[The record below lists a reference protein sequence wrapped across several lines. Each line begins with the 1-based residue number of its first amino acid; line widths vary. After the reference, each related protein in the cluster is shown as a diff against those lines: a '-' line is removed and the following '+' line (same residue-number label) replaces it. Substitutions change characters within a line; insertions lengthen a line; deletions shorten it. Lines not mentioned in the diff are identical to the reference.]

1 LGIALSVQQ
10 GYLFLALHEN
20 DEIMRLRFQIIS
32 LVFLVT
38 LVVACAPA
46 TTTQLPATPS
56 PDPTATEVAVEGAQD
71 FPWWNQTVF
80 YEIFVRSFRD
90 SDGDGIG
97 DFNGIT
103 EKLDYLQELGIKG
116 LWLMPIHPSPSYHGY
131 DVTDYYTVNPDYGTM
146 DDFKRLLEE
155 AHKRGIKV
163 IIDLVLNHT
172 SARHPWFKD
181 ALEPGS
187 EYHDWYKWSETDP
200 RTSGPWGAT
209 AWYKASNG
217 LYYYAIF
224 WDQMP
229 DLNYDNPSVQE
240 ESKKITSFWLQ
251 DVGVDGFR
259 LDAVRYLAED
269 QQLADSDA
277 NHAYLEDWGTYY
289 RSLNPQAFTVGEA
302 WTDNANVKEYIETNS
317 QLDSA
322 FNFDLAA
329 AILKALNESNNSALR
344 FLLQTTIR
352 DFPEQD
358 NANFLTNHD
367 MPRVMNQLGQDLE
380 KAKAAAGILL
390 TAPGIP
396 FVYYGEEI
404 GMMGS
409 KPDELIRT
417 PMQWSGE
424 AGAGFTSSVAW
435 EAINADY
442 TAVNVDAQTRDTSS
456 LLEHYRALIQ
466 LRNAHPALQI
476 GETYVAESN
485 SSKLVSYLRTN
496 GAETVLVLV
505 NIDDAPVTEYE
516 LKLSSGPLSGSYTA
530 ASLLDDS
537 SINSLQANDKGG
549 FDAYTPIGE
558 IPAYT
563 VMVLQLTP

>member
-1 LGIALSVQQ
+1 MKSQ
-10 GYLFLALHEN
+10 
-20 DEIMRLRFQIIS
+20 LRAIS
-32 LVFLVT
+32 LLLLIT
-38 LVVACAPA
+38 ILAACAPA
-46 TTTQLPATPS
+46 TES
-56 PDPTATEVAVEGAQD
+56 PPTATSASAVSPTPETSKGS
-71 FPWWNQTVF
+71 PWWNHTVF

-90 SDGDGIG
+90 SDGDGVG
-97 DFNGIT
+97 DFNGVT
-103 EKLDYLQELGIKG
+103 EKLDYLQELGVKG

-131 DVTDYYTVNPDYGTM
+131 DVTDYYAVNPDYGTM

-155 AHKRGIKV
+155 AHKRDIKV

-172 SARHPWFKD
+172 SSQHPWFKN
-181 ALEPGS
+181 ALETGS
-187 EYHDWYKWSETDP
+187 EYHDWYKWSDTDP
-200 RTSGPWGAT
+200 RTRGPWGAT

-229 DLNYDNPSVQE
+229 DLNYDNEAVQE
-240 ESKKITSFWLQ
+240 EAKRVTSFWLSE
-251 DVGVDGFR
+251 VGVDGFR

-277 NHAYLEDWGTYY
+277 NHTYLEDWGTYY
-289 RSLNPQAFTVGEA
+289 RSLKPQTFTVGEA
-302 WTDNANVKEYIETNS
+302 WTDNANVKEYIESNS
-317 QLDSA
+317 QLDAA

-344 FLLQTTIR
+344 FLLQTTVR

-367 MPRVMNQLGQDLE
+367 MPRVINQLGQNLE

-396 FVYYGEEI
+396 FLYYGEEI

-417 PMQWSGE
+417 PMQWSGKE
-424 AGAGFTSSVAW
+424 GAGFTDGVPW

-442 TAVNVDAQTRDTSS
+442 NTINVDAQTGDTSS
-456 LLEHYRALIQ
+456 LLEHYRSLIQ
-466 LRNAHPALQI
+466 LRNAHPALQA

-485 SSKLVSYLRTN
+485 SSKLVSYLRTSEE
-496 GAETVLVLV
+496 ETVLVV
-505 NIDDAPVTEYE
+505 INIDDAPVTEYE
-516 LKLSSGPLSGSYTA
+516 LNLSTGPLSGSYTA
-530 ASLLDDS
+530 ASLLEDS
-537 SINSLQANDKGG
+537 TINPLRANDKGG
-549 FDAYTPIGE
+549 FDAYTPLAE
-558 IPAYT
+558 IPPYR
-563 VMVLQLTP
+563 VIVIQLTHE